1 MLVLSRRTEEE
12 IVIDGQIR
20 IKVLA
25 TRGGKVRL
33 GICAPQDVSI
43 ERGEL
48 AGLRTIE
55 CLSPPRRDGLLF
67 EVRSQPPQPRC
78 PEPRGMAVDERDF
91 PTLPV

>member
-20 IKVLA
+20 VKVLA

-33 GICAPQDVSI
+33 GICAPQEVSI

-48 AGLRTIE
+48 AGRRTIE
-55 CLSPPRRDGLLF
+55 CLTAPRRDGLLF
-67 EVRSQPPQPRC
+67 DVRSQPPQPRC
-78 PEPRGMAVDERDF
+78 ADSLATAGGERDF

>member
-25 TRGGKVRL
+25 TRGGKVRI
-33 GICAPQDVSI
+33 GVSAPQEVSI

-48 AGLRTIE
+48 AGRRTIE

-67 EVRSQPPQPRC
+67 EGRTPHQPRC
-78 PEPRGMAVDERDF
+78 AEPLAMAGEEREF
-91 PTLPV
+91 PTMPV

>member
-33 GICAPQDVSI
+33 GISAPQEVSI

-48 AGLRTIE
+48 AGMRTIE
-55 CLSPPRRDGLLF
+55 CLSPQRRDGLFF
-67 EVRSQPPQPRC
+67 EVPSHGPQTRC
-78 PEPRGMAVDERDF
+78 AEPLARAGEDRDF
-91 PTLPV
+91 PALPV